1 MKRYALARLGQSVV
15 LVWLVSTIVF
25 FWVRLL
31 PGGPFQTMFGQ
42 QANPAV
48 VEKMAAEFGLNQPL
62 YLQYLDWM
70 SDLVLLDWGRSITSG
85 EQVTSILLQ
94 AAPKS
99 ISIAVLGA
107 VIGLSL
113 AFPAAIIS
121 ATHKDRLPD
130 IVSTVIAYMGLS
142 MPGFFIG
149 ILLALVF
156 GVYLGWLPVFGYTP
170 PSEGVIPWL
179 KSVVLP
185 ATAVGLPYGAVVLRI
200 TRSSLIDTLDAPYLK
215 TARAKGV
222 GSRVRLY
229 KHALQNALLPVVT
242 IAGIQFGIIVVGTVT
257 VEFVFGINALGRLLV
272 ESILQRNYPVTQG
285 VIILIAAMM
294 ILINIVVDLTYTVL
308 DPQISYGGDSRR

>member
-1 MKRYALARLGQSVV
+1 MKQHALARLGQSAI

-42 QANPAV
+42 QANPQV
-48 VEKMAAEFGLNQPL
+48 IKNMATEFGLNQPL
-62 YLQYLDWM
+62 YMQYLNWM
-70 SDLVLLDWGRSITSG
+70 SDLVLLDGGRSITSG
-85 EQVTSILLQ
+85 EKVTSILLQ

-130 IVSTVIAYMGLS
+130 IVSTIIAYIGLS

-149 ILLALVF
+149 ILLALIF

-170 PSEGVIPWL
+170 LSEGVIPWL
-179 KSVVLP
+179 KSVALP
-185 ATAVGLPYGAVVLRI
+185 AAAVGLPYGAVVMRI
-200 TRSSLIDTLDAPYLK
+200 TRSSLIDTLNAPYLR

-229 KHALQNALLPVVT
+229 KHALQNALIPIVT

-285 VIILIAAMM
+285 VIILIAVMM
-294 ILINIVVDLTYTVL
+294 ILINIIVDLTYTVL
-308 DPQISYGGDSRR
+308 DPQISYDSEARS

>member
-25 FWVRLL
+25 FWIRLL
-31 PGGPFQTMFGQ
+31 PGGPFQTMFGR
-42 QANPAV
+42 QADPEVIESMGAD
-48 VEKMAAEFGLNQPL
+48 FGLNQPL
-62 YLQYLDWM
+62 YVQYFEWM
-70 SDLVLLDWGRSITSG
+70 SDLILLDWGRSLTSG

-107 VIGLSL
+107 VIGFAF

-121 ATHKDRLPD
+121 VSYKDRLPD
-130 IVSTVIAYMGLS
+130 LISTIIAYMGLS

-156 GVYLGWLPVFGYTP
+156 GVHLGWLPVFGYTP
-170 PSEGVIPWL
+170 ISEGVIMWF
-179 KSVVLP
+179 KSVLLP
-185 ATAVGLPYGAVVLRI
+185 AVAVGLPYGAVVMRI
-200 TRSSLIDTLDAPYLK
+200 MRSSLIDILQAPYLR

-285 VIILIAAMM
+285 VIILIATMM
-294 ILINIVVDLTYTVL
+294 ILINIIVDLTYTVL
-308 DPQISYGGDSRR
+308 DPQITYGGDGH

>member
-1 MKRYALARLGQSVV
+1 MKQHALARLGQSAI

-42 QANPAV
+42 QANPQV
-48 VEKMAAEFGLNQPL
+48 IKNMATEFGLNQPL
-62 YLQYLDWM
+62 YMQYLNWM
-70 SDLVLLDWGRSITSG
+70 SDLVLLDGGRSITSG
-85 EQVTSILLQ
+85 EKVTSTLLQ

-99 ISIAVLGA
+99 VSIAVLGA

-130 IVSTVIAYMGLS
+130 IVSTIIAYVGLS

-149 ILLALVF
+149 ILLALIF

-170 PSEGVIPWL
+170 LSEGVIPWL
-179 KSVVLP
+179 KSVALP
-185 ATAVGLPYGAVVLRI
+185 AAAVGLPYGAVVMRI
-200 TRSSLIDTLDAPYLK
+200 TRSSLIDTLNAPYLR

-229 KHALQNALLPVVT
+229 KHALQNALIPIVT

-285 VIILIAAMM
+285 VIILIAVMM
-294 ILINIVVDLTYTVL
+294 ILINIIVDLTYTVL
-308 DPQISYGGDSRR
+308 DPQISYDSEARS

>member
-1 MKRYALARLGQSVV
+1 
-15 LVWLVSTIVF
+15 
-25 FWVRLL
+25 
-31 PGGPFQTMFGQ
+31 
-42 QANPAV
+42 
-48 VEKMAAEFGLNQPL
+48 MATEFGLNQPL
-62 YLQYLDWM
+62 YMQYLNWM
-70 SDLVLLDWGRSITSG
+70 SDLVLLDGGRSITSG
-85 EQVTSILLQ
+85 EKVTSILLQ

-130 IVSTVIAYMGLS
+130 IVSTIIAYIGLS

-149 ILLALVF
+149 ILLALIF

-170 PSEGVIPWL
+170 LSEGVIPWL
-179 KSVVLP
+179 KSVALP
-185 ATAVGLPYGAVVLRI
+185 AAAVGLPYGAVVMRI
-200 TRSSLIDTLDAPYLK
+200 TRSSLIDTLNAPYLR

-229 KHALQNALLPVVT
+229 KHALQNALIPIVT

-285 VIILIAAMM
+285 VIILIAVMM
-294 ILINIVVDLTYTVL
+294 ILINIIVDLTYTVL
-308 DPQISYGGDSRR
+308 DPQISYDSEARS

>member
-1 MKRYALARLGQSVV
+1 M
-15 LVWLVSTIVF
+15 
-25 FWVRLL
+25 
-31 PGGPFQTMFGQ
+31 
-42 QANPAV
+42 
-48 VEKMAAEFGLNQPL
+48 
-62 YLQYLDWM
+62 QYLNWM
-70 SDLVLLDWGRSITSG
+70 SDLVLLDGGRSITSG
-85 EQVTSILLQ
+85 EKVTSILLQ

-130 IVSTVIAYMGLS
+130 IVSTIIAYIGLS

-149 ILLALVF
+149 ILLALIF

-170 PSEGVIPWL
+170 LSEGVIPWL
-179 KSVVLP
+179 KSVALP
-185 ATAVGLPYGAVVLRI
+185 AAAVGLPYGAVVMRI
-200 TRSSLIDTLDAPYLK
+200 TRSSLIDTLNAPYLR

-229 KHALQNALLPVVT
+229 KHALQNALIPIVT

-285 VIILIAAMM
+285 VLVLIALMRYVFHL
-294 ILINIVVDLTYTVL
+294 ILEL
-308 DPQISYGGDSRR
+308 P

>member
-42 QANPAV
+42 QADPEV
-48 VEKMAAEFGLNQPL
+48 VENMAAEFGLNQPL

-99 ISIAVLGA
+99 ISIAVIGA
-107 VIGLSL
+107 IIGLTL

-149 ILLALVF
+149 ILLALIF

-170 PSEGVIPWL
+170 LSEGVVPWL
-179 KSVVLP
+179 RSVVLP
-185 ATAVGLPYGAVVLRI
+185 ATAVGLPYGAVVMRI
-200 TRSSLIDTLDAPYLK
+200 TRSSLIDTLDATYLR

-308 DPQISYGGDSRR
+308 DPQISYGGEAHR